1 MAAMPMSLADFVGVQ
16 RSTAR
21 AYGRAD
27 KRAFLSAGES
37 ADAGTRS
44 SRSRYRQFVAMLLPE
59 GTAMTTMPTHRL
71 RGRYRCRRKSQ
82 Y

>member
-1 MAAMPMSLADFVGVQ
+1 MPLADFVGVH
-16 RSTAR
+16 RSAAR

-27 KRAFLSAGES
+27 KRAFLSAGKS

-44 SRSRYRQFVAMLLPE
+44 SRSRNRQFVAMLLPE
-59 GTAMTTMPTHRL
+59 GTAMHRL
-71 RGRYRCRRKSQ
+71 RGRYRRRRKSQ